1 VRQPS
6 SVQSCCSHAAPKRR
20 RFGVSCLVLTALLLA
35 SAPEQLAACS
45 FHTSLSGN
53 TLSNHIAGSVEL
65 VAMRPSTQNP
75 FRFVPTEQFKGISSD
90 SRPPHLVDSTT
101 RRRLEQNL
109 DHAVLFARGPDGQWT
124 RLMFLDEDNR
134 RIAEEILANA
144 GSWATPSGASG
155 KRDYFF
161 AKLLRHPSR
170 DIKYMALRELDAM
183 SYEVLRGGTYPVTVE
198 DLLSGIMDLQNMA
211 FAPIKILLIGM
222 VGGED
227 AERAIFQQLH
237 DLALSGSAHNLG
249 AWITAAIET
258 ADPRGIDKLER
269 EFLDSDRSL
278 ARPQLIE
285 IVRAMSVQSN
295 SGRSDLRTALDAA
308 VRRLVGRYPEAA
320 PMVAQAFGTAS
331 DWSQVGLV
339 RDLIANDA
347 FPKRSDLMAAVAY
360 VSQSG
365 QRERSRRHPLLRT
378 GMRFKSPP
386 GSP

>member
-1 VRQPS
+1 MV
-6 SVQSCCSHAAPKRR
+6 
-20 RFGVSCLVLTALLLA
+20 
-35 SAPEQLAACS
+35 SAPEHLAACS

-75 FRFVPTEQFKGISSD
+75 YRFVPTEQFKGISSD

-144 GSWATPSGASG
+144 GNWATPSGASG
-155 KRDYFF
+155 KRDYF

-183 SYEVLRGGTYPVTVE
+183 SYEVLRDGTYPVMVE
-198 DLLSGIMDLQNMA
+198 DLLSGIMDLQDMA

-222 VGGED
+222 VGGEA
-227 AERAIFQQLH
+227 AERAILQQLH
-237 DLALSGSAHNLG
+237 RLAVSGSAHNLG

-258 ADPRGIDKLER
+258 AGPRGIDKLER
-269 EFLDSDRSL
+269 EFLDSDRSVSH
-278 ARPQLIE
+278 PQLLE
-285 IVRAMSVQSN
+285 IVRALSVQSK
-295 SGRSDLRTALDAA
+295 SGRSELRVGLDAA
-308 VRRLVGRYPEAA
+308 VRRLVRRHPEAA
-320 PMVAQAFGTAS
+320 PMIAQAFGTAS
-331 DWSQVGLV
+331 DWSQAGLL
-339 RDLIANDA
+339 RDLIFSDSFTNQ
-347 FPKRSDLMAAVAY
+347 SDLMAAAAY
-360 VSQSG
+360 LSRAQDRAS
-365 QRERSRRHPLLRT
+365 SRRHPLLRS
-378 GMRFKSPP
+378 GP
-386 GSP
+386 